1 MRQSHTKVFFSNR
14 SQAIRLN
21 KDVALPDNVAEV
33 DIIAEGNKRI
43 IVPAGESWD
52 VWFDGPVVS
61 DDFMETREQP
71 GDQLREAL

>member
-21 KDVALPDNVAEV
+21 KDVALPANVAEV

-52 VWFDGPVVS
+52 AWFDGPAVS
-61 DDFMETREQP
+61 DDFMEARDQP
-71 GDQLREAL
+71 EDQLREVL